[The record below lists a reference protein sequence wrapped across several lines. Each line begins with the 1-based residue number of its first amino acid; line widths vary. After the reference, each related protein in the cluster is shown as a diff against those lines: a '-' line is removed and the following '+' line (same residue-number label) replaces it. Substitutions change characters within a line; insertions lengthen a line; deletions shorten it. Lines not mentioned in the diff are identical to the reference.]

1 MSSEIDLH
9 LHSHASDGR
18 YAPAELV
25 HLALDRKLRVIALT
39 DHDTTDGLNE
49 AIRAAQNTSLTVI
62 PGVEISTNVP
72 GTHELHILGYHID
85 PDYMP
90 LQERLRSL
98 RLSRMDR
105 AQKMV
110 NLLTQAG
117 HPLQW
122 ERLLTLAGSGSIG
135 RPHIAQAMVEANYVD
150 SVEDAFRQYIG
161 RGGCAYVERAKLSP
175 QEAIQLI
182 LDAGGAPVLAHPSQ
196 VIEYLPGLVQAGLV
210 GLEVYYNGYIEA
222 EKTFLAGLAQKH
234 GLIAT
239 GGSDFHGEGITSAT
253 DLGLTYVPWSAVEQ
267 LQPYAKR
274 KAR

>member
-9 LHSHASDGR
+9 LHSTASDGR
-18 YAPAELV
+18 YSPTELV
-25 HLALDRKLRVIALT
+25 HLALERNLRVIALT
-39 DHDTTDGLNE
+39 DHDTTTGLDE
-49 AIRAAQNTSLTVI
+49 AISAAHETGVTVI

-85 PDYMP
+85 PHYIP
-90 LQERLRSL
+90 LQERLESL
-98 RLSRMDR
+98 RMSRVDR

-110 NLLTQAG
+110 NLLTEAG

-135 RPHIAQAMVEANYVD
+135 RPHIAQAMVEANYVE

-161 RGGCAYVERAKLSP
+161 RGGRAYVERAKLSP
-175 QEAIQLI
+175 QDAIQLI
-182 LDAGGAPVLAHPSQ
+182 LEAGGAPVLAHPSH
-196 VIEYLPGLVQAGLV
+196 VIEYIPGLAQSGLV

-222 EKTFLAGLAQKH
+222 EKTFLTGLARKYR
-234 GLIAT
+234 LIAT

-253 DLGLTYVPWSAVEQ
+253 ELGQTYVPWSAVEQ
-267 LQPYAKR
+267 LQLYAR
-274 KAR
+274 REVG